1 MFFAFILVPCW
12 LFGMLTI
19 LYKLVKNVRRH
30 LRYLVQTWV
39 MVFGGEMLVILFLP
53 REQLEF
59 LGLQGEA
66 GGFWYWICFTKELGK
81 VISIL
86 TTGIFQGHGK
96 DFLTLLLLPM
106 IPAIIACWVGYREEH
121 TKKVKPQ
128 KQGSPT
134 L

>member
-19 LYKLVKNVRRH
+19 LYKLVENVRRH

-39 MVFGGEMLVILFLP
+39 VVFGGEMLVILFLP
-53 REQLEF
+53 PEQLEF

-81 VISIL
+81 LIPMLITVL
-86 TTGIFQGHGK
+86 FKGNVGHGK
-96 DFLTLLLLPM
+96 EFLALLLLPM
-106 IPAIIACWVGYREEH
+106 IPAIAAYWVGYREE
-121 TKKVKPQ
+121 
-128 KQGSPT
+128 
-134 L
+134 